1 MSESQYQSVMRGC
14 LDNLPTLN
22 SRLVRIFISSTFTDT
37 REERNLLLENVYPK
51 LKTYCKEKHGLDF
64 QLVDMRWGVPAD
76 ATNDH
81 QATTLCRE
89 EIYNCQR
96 LSTGPNFVTFLN
108 QKHGYKPLQTTI
120 HAAEFEAL
128 LSALRE
134 SQREVTQLLTWFKR
148 DDNIVPPMYVLQ
160 PISSVIPGYKE
171 MENKEAQQHWDK
183 IYNELRDSLKFA
195 SQQCFDKG
203 LITKDVKHKYFMS
216 VTEDEIFNGILNF
229 PGDPTEHCLCFV
241 RIIEDLEQNLNHP
254 KAWRF
259 IDMVQENKVDEES
272 QQILSTLRDEKIIQ
286 KLKDFCI
293 TRTQVKWSNKD
304 GISRE
309 DHKTYLESF
318 AVTFYDSVV
327 NLIDKAVQ
335 REHRLNQDEVYIE
348 VLQHA
353 TMAVERCAIFHGRE
367 DILDSVE
374 KYLTSDVSEPLVLY
388 GQSGC
393 GKTSIVAQVA
403 KQVPLIYHRNAV
415 VVLRF
420 MGTSPDSSNLW
431 KLLRSL
437 SEQISICYSKDRNLI
452 PDDLEGLKSYFHQ
465 LLECATASNPL
476 VILLDSLD
484 QLSTE
489 HKAHRLNWLPYK
501 LPKHVHMILSTYTE
515 ARDII
520 TMLKLVFLSQSF
532 ITVPVFSAQ
541 LSIDILKSWLKMKNR
556 TLTSEQFS
564 IVEDIFKQCSL
575 PLFVKLIFDQVLAWK
590 SYTPLSECRLE
601 SAVQNSIQELLSQ
614 LEKKHGPILV
624 SRAMAYVTASST
636 GISEVELE
644 DLLSLDDVVL
654 NAVFEIHVPP
664 FRRIPPLLWV
674 RIRHDISQYF
684 VDKEVDAVRVFFW
697 YHRQFFEASQSRY
710 MKNADFSKE
719 IHSLMADYYLGIW
732 HGVKKPFIYSHLQM
746 TRLGLDKAESEADR
760 KVAPQPLIFQQGTE
774 KIPTRY
780 NKRKLNR
787 LPYHLF
793 MAGRRNDLHDKCLF
807 NYNWL
812 KTKLEATSVSTVLL
826 DYIRYEENKSP
837 VHKALKAAQ
846 SILNRFP
853 QTLAAEISGRL
864 LAVQSGMKSLVE
876 MEFLQDSLSA
886 SARTTHLVPYQP
898 CYTIPS
904 DALICSIEHPSI
916 PINSMQVIISD
927 GSNSLV
933 TLTVHNEVITWDLTS
948 GEMEKTTKL
957 STPNGER
964 MNVMYKGIGS
974 ETVIVGTTYQKQG
987 NPVFIMDLRSGNI
1000 ESSLVMEK
1008 NYPAVGF
1015 IDDFRLDIT
1024 SKLILITV
1032 LGQVADVY
1040 DRFSGKLLH
1049 EFKVITDQV
1058 KVLGNGEM
1066 VLYHT
1071 RQSNIYSI
1079 YNLESFVLLHQIS
1092 TDQTPKALF
1101 TGESSPMGC
1110 VLITGCPAAAH
1121 IIDLDPKSS
1130 KFGKTV
1136 SKIDIPKESEFQ
1148 LAGMYG
1154 DKCLL
1159 ITTDKIFL
1167 WDLKMNN
1174 QTMMFTVPQSVK
1186 PDRKVLN
1193 FEGILTPDLQ
1203 YLVAKYE
1210 EYILIWS
1217 VVTGKLLQ
1225 ILQPMKTLLE
1235 RIMLSSDGQF
1245 IICMFRSN
1253 SAIMIWNLFSMVKE
1267 ADSYRPLSMDRSARY
1282 VTVALSGKAALA
1294 RSASGNEFISID
1306 VLSGKVQCSLS
1317 RNCSAME
1324 PKVTPDGN
1332 YAVLRGYDEEKC
1344 IKIWNMQ
1351 SGEMVSELPLSG
1363 LQVKHYIFSFD
1374 SKKALIIVE
1383 NDITRIV
1390 TLNIYSVPNGR
1401 LIREILVGKFRITE
1415 AFFADKDKYIVL
1427 STEFIKGEDDV
1438 DMAVKVFETETA
1450 SLVYDLP
1457 DIHPE
1462 SPQPVVQ
1469 GDKLILATQKNK
1481 SQEGSKGEQK
1491 WKLIVFDLEKNRIS
1505 FTSNN
1510 IPEVKLKF
1518 GNIGRYGIDR
1528 YRWVYDLKKGEK
1540 SHHFDSEEV
1549 YQNQASGR
1557 LTAPKVSADER
1568 FAIWVHPEGQLLK
1581 LGSIEM
1587 GQIVGVCPLHSIPMN
1602 LSITPQN
1609 IILIGCEDGRIML
1622 VQLVDESEQNLR
1634 NTIMGILNRS
1644 KVQVQKVK
1652 TYLSGKDKKERKNAD
1667 ERKST
1672 QLSDIKQSRSM
1683 TCTVL

>member
-1 MSESQYQSVMRGC
+1 MVMSEAQYQSVMRGC

-37 REERNLLLENVYPK
+37 REERDMLLENVYPK

-64 QLVDMRWGVPAD
+64 QVVDMRWGVPAD
-76 ATNDH
+76 ATNYH
-81 QATTLCRE
+81 QATILCRE

-120 HAAEFEAL
+120 HVAEFDTL
-128 LSALRE
+128 LSSLRE

-171 MENKEAQQHWDK
+171 MGNEEAQQHWETN
-183 IYNELRDSLKFA
+183 YNELRNSLKFA
-195 SQQCFDKG
+195 SQKCFDKG
-203 LITKDVKHKYFMS
+203 LITEDVMHKYFMS
-216 VTEDEIFNGILNF
+216 VTEDEIFHGILNF

-241 RIIEDLEQNLNHP
+241 RIIEDLEQNLHHQ

-259 IDMVQENKVDEES
+259 IDMVQQNKVDEES
-272 QQILSTLRDEKIIQ
+272 QQILSSLRDEKIIR
-286 KLKDFCI
+286 KLEDFNI
-293 TRTQVKWSNKD
+293 TKTQVKWSNKD
-304 GISRE
+304 GINRE

-318 AVTFYDSVV
+318 AATFYDCVV

-335 REHRLNQDEVYIE
+335 REHRQNQDEVYIE

-353 TMAVERCAIFHGRE
+353 TMAVDRCAMFHGRE

-374 KYLTSDVSEPLVLY
+374 KYLTSDVSEPLVLI

-393 GKTSIVAQVA
+393 GKTSLVSQVA
-403 KQVPLIYHRNAV
+403 KQIPLIYHRNAV
-415 VVLRF
+415 VVLRLL
-420 MGTSPDSSNLW
+420 GTSPDSSNLW

-437 SEQISICYSKDRNLI
+437 SEQISICYSKDRKLI
-452 PDDLEGLKSYFHQ
+452 PVDLEGLKSYFLQ

-489 HKAHRLNWLPYK
+489 HKAHRLNWLPHK

-590 SYTPLSECRLE
+590 SYTPLSECRLT
-601 SAVQNSIQELLSQ
+601 STVQKSIEELLSQ
-614 LEKKHGPILV
+614 LEKKHGQVLV
-624 SRAMAYVTASST
+624 SRAMAYVTASRI

-654 NAVFEIHVPP
+654 NAVFEIHIPP
-664 FRRIPPLLWV
+664 FRRIPPILWV
-674 RIRHDISQYF
+674 RIRHDISQYL
-684 VDKEVDAVRVFFW
+684 VDKEVNEVRTFFW
-697 YHRQFFEASQSRY
+697 YHQQFFEASETRY

-719 IHSLMADYYLGIW
+719 IHSLMTDYYLGIW
-732 HGVKKPFIYSHLQM
+732 HGVKKPFTYSPLQVM
-746 TRLGLDKAESEADR
+746 RLGLKEAKSEADR
-760 KVAPQPLIFQQGTE
+760 KVAAQPIIFQQGTG

-787 LPYHLF
+787 LPYHLY
-793 MAGRRNDLHDKCLF
+793 MAGRRTELYCKCLF
-807 NYNWL
+807 NFSWL

-826 DYIRYEENKSP
+826 DYIRYEENTSP

-846 SILNRFP
+846 STLKRFP

-898 CYTIPS
+898 CYIIPS
-904 DALICSIEHPSI
+904 DALTCSIEHPSI

-1015 IDDFRLDIT
+1015 IDDLKLDIT

-1032 LGQVADVY
+1032 LGQAADVY
-1040 DRFSGKLLH
+1040 DRFTGKLLQ

-1079 YNLESFVLLHQIS
+1079 YSLEYFVLLEQIS

-1110 VLITGCPAAAH
+1110 VLITGCPAAH

-1130 KFGKTV
+1130 KFGQTV

-1159 ITTDKIFL
+1159 ILADKIFL
-1167 WDLKMNN
+1167 WDLKMNK
-1174 QTMMFTVPQSVK
+1174 QTMVFTVPQSVK

-1203 YLVAKYE
+1203 YLVAIYE
-1210 EYILIWS
+1210 EHILIWS

-1225 ILQPMKTLLE
+1225 TLQPMKTLLE
-1235 RIMLSSDGQF
+1235 RIMLSPDGQF
-1245 IICMFRSN
+1245 IICMFTKNN
-1253 SAIMIWNLFSMVKE
+1253 SIMIWNLSNVVKE
-1267 ADSYRPLSMDRSARY
+1267 ADAYRPLSVDGSASY
-1282 VTVALSGKAALA
+1282 MSVALSGKAALA
-1294 RSASGNEFISID
+1294 CSSLGNEFITID
-1306 VLSGKVQCSLS
+1306 VPSGKGRCIVARTYSV
-1317 RNCSAME
+1317 ME
-1324 PKVTPDGN
+1324 PIVTADGN
-1332 YAVLRGYDEEKC
+1332 YAVLRNCDKENC
-1344 IKIWNMQ
+1344 IKMWNME
-1351 SGEMVSELPLSG
+1351 SGEMESEIPISG
-1363 LQVKHYIFSFD
+1363 LQVKQYVLSFD
-1374 SKKALIIVE
+1374 GKKVLIVVE
-1383 NDITRIV
+1383 NDITRMV
-1390 TLNIYSVPNGR
+1390 TLNIFTIPSGDFM
-1401 LIREILVGKFRITE
+1401 REIHVGRFHITE
-1415 AFFADKDKYIVL
+1415 VFFADRDKYIVL
-1427 STEFIKGEDDV
+1427 STGEDDV
-1438 DMAVKVFETETA
+1438 DVSVKIYKA
-1450 SLVYDLP
+1450 QSDSLAYDLP
-1457 DIHPE
+1457 DMHPKAT
-1462 SPQPVVQ
+1462 QPVVQ
-1469 GDKLILATQKNK
+1469 GEKLIISVQKSSRHEK
-1481 SQEGSKGEQK
+1481 DVGEQK
-1491 WKLIVFDLEKNRIS
+1491 WKLIVFDVVEGKIT
-1505 FTSNN
+1505 FTSNV
-1510 IPEVKLKF
+1510 IPDGKLKF

-1528 YRWVYDLKKGEK
+1528 YRCVYDLKKGEK

-1549 YQNQASGR
+1549 YQKEASGR

-1581 LGSIEM
+1581 LGSIET

-1634 NTIMGILNRS
+1634 NTVMGILNRS
-1644 KVQVQKVK
+1644 KVQVQKIK
-1652 TYLSGKDKKERKNAD
+1652 RYLSWNDKNEKKDDQRK
-1667 ERKST
+1667 
-1672 QLSDIKQSRSM
+1672 IKQVSDETENTIM
-1683 TCTVL
+1683 ACTVL

>member
-14 LDNLPTLN
+14 LDNLPSLN

-37 REERNLLLENVYPK
+37 REERNLLLESVYPK

-64 QLVDMRWGVPAD
+64 QLVDMRWGVPSD

-81 QATTLCRE
+81 QATNLCRE
-89 EIYNCQR
+89 EIYNCQK

-108 QKHGYKPLQTTI
+108 QKYGYKPLQTAI
-120 HAAEFEAL
+120 NVAEFETL

-134 SQREVTQLLTWFKR
+134 SGREVTQLLTWFKR
-148 DDNIVPPMYVLQ
+148 DDNNVPPMYVLQ
-160 PISSVIPGYKE
+160 PISSVISGYKE
-171 MENKEAQQHWDK
+171 MENKEAQQQWDR

-241 RIIEDLEQNLNHP
+241 RIIEDLEKNLHHP

-259 IDMVQENKVDEES
+259 IDMIQENKVDEES
-272 QQILSTLRDEKIIQ
+272 QQILSSLRDEKINQ
-286 KLKDFCI
+286 KLKDFSI
-293 TRTQVKWSNKD
+293 TKTQIKWSNKD
-304 GISRE
+304 GVSSE

-318 AVTFYDSVV
+318 AATFFDSVV

-335 REHRLNQDEVYIE
+335 REQRLNQDDAYIE
-348 VLQHA
+348 
-353 TMAVERCAIFHGRE
+353 
-367 DILDSVE
+367 
-374 KYLTSDVSEPLVLY
+374 
-388 GQSGC
+388 
-393 GKTSIVAQVA
+393 
-403 KQVPLIYHRNAV
+403 VPLIYHKNAV

-420 MGTSPDSSNLW
+420 LGTSPDSSNLW

-437 SEQISICYSKDRNLI
+437 SDQISVCYNKDKKLI
-452 PDDLEGLKSYFHQ
+452 PDDLEGLKSYFLQ
-465 LLECATASNPL
+465 LLECATPSNPL

-484 QLSTE
+484 QLSAE
-489 HKAHRLNWLPYK
+489 HKAHRLNWLPPK
-501 LPKHVHMILSTYTE
+501 LPKNVHMILSAYTE

-520 TMLKLVFLSQSF
+520 SMLKLVFLSKSF
-532 ITVPVFSAQ
+532 ISVPVFSAQ
-541 LSIDILKSWLKMKNR
+541 LSTDVLKSWLKMKNR
-556 TLTSEQFS
+556 TLTSEQFN
-564 IVEDIFKQCSL
+564 IVEDVFRQCSL

-601 SAVQNSIQELLSQ
+601 STVQNSIQELLSQ

-644 DLLSLDDVVL
+644 DLLSLDDIVL
-654 NAVFEIHVPP
+654 TAVFEIHVPP

-674 RIRHDISQYF
+674 RIRHDISQYL
-684 VDKEVDAVRVFFW
+684 VDKEVDTVRVFFW
-697 YHRQFFEASQSRY
+697 YHRQFFEASEARY
-710 MKNADFSKE
+710 LKNADFSKG

-732 HGVKKPFIYSHLQM
+732 HGVKKPFTYSRLQM
-746 TRLGLDKAESEADR
+746 TKLGLNKAESEEDR
-760 KVAPQPLIFQQGTE
+760 KVAAQPLIFQQGTG

-787 LPYHLF
+787 LPYHLH
-793 MAGRRNDLHDKCLF
+793 MAGRRNDLYDKCLF
-807 NYNWL
+807 NYIWL
-812 KTKLEATSVSTVLL
+812 NTKLEATSVSSVLL

-846 SILNRFP
+846 STLNRFP

-864 LAVQSGMKSLVE
+864 LAVQSSMKSLVE
-876 MEFLQDSLSA
+876 MEFLKDSLSA
-886 SARTTHLVPYQP
+886 CARTTHLVPYQP

-904 DALICSIEHPSI
+904 DALICSIEHPTI
-916 PINSMQVIISD
+916 PVNSMQVIISEN
-927 GSNSLV
+927 SKSLV
-933 TLTVHNEVITWDLTS
+933 TLTVHNEVITWDITS
-948 GEMEKTTKL
+948 GEMEKTTVL
-957 STPNGER
+957 STPNGEKL
-964 MNVMYKGIGS
+964 NVMHRGIGS
-974 ETVIVGTTYQKQG
+974 ENVIVGTTYQKQS
-987 NPVFIMDLRSGNI
+987 NPIFIMDLRSGNI
-1000 ESSLVMEK
+1000 ESSLIMEK

-1015 IDDFRLDIT
+1015 IDDLKLDIT

-1032 LGQVADVY
+1032 LGQAADVY
-1040 DRFSGKLLH
+1040 DKFSGKLLQ
-1049 EFKVITDQV
+1049 EFNIITDQV
-1058 KVLGNGEM
+1058 VVLGNGEM

-1079 YNLESFVLLHQIS
+1079 HSLESFLLLHQFS
-1092 TDQTPKALF
+1092 TEQTPKGLF
-1101 TGESSPMGC
+1101 MGEKTPVGC
-1110 VLITGCPAAAH
+1110 VLVSGSPAAH

-1130 KFGKTV
+1130 KFGEPV
-1136 SKIDIPKESEFQ
+1136 SKIYIPKESELQ
-1148 LAGMYG
+1148 LARIYG

-1159 ITTDKIFL
+1159 ITADKLIL
-1167 WDLKMNN
+1167 WDIKTNKQKMV
-1174 QTMMFTVPQSVK
+1174 FTIPQSVK

-1203 YLVAKYE
+1203 YLVATYE

-1217 VVTGKLLQ
+1217 VGTGKLLQ
-1225 ILQPMKTLLE
+1225 TLQPMKTLLE
-1235 RIMLSSDGQF
+1235 RVMLSPDGQF

-1253 SAIMIWNLFSMVKE
+1253 NAIMIWNLLSVVKE

-1282 VTVALSGKAALA
+1282 VSVALSGTSALA
-1294 RSASGNEFISID
+1294 RSTSGNEFISID
-1306 VLSGKVQCSLS
+1306 VLSGRVQCSLS
-1317 RNCSAME
+1317 RKYSAME

-1332 YAVLRGYDEEKC
+1332 YAMLRSYDEEKC

-1351 SGEMVSELPLSG
+1351 SGQMESELPLSG
-1363 LQVKHYIFSFD
+1363 MQVKHYISSFD
-1374 SKKALIIVE
+1374 SKKALIVVE

-1390 TLNIYSVPNGR
+1390 TLKIYSVPSGG
-1401 LIREILVGKFRITE
+1401 LIREILVGRFRITE

-1438 DMAVKVFETETA
+1438 DMAVKVYETESA
-1450 SLVYDLP
+1450 SLVYELP

-1462 SPQPVVQ
+1462 SPQPVVC
-1469 GDKLILATQKNK
+1469 GDKLILAIQKNQR
-1481 SQEGSKGEQK
+1481 QEEGKGEQK
-1491 WKLIVFDLEKNRIS
+1491 WKLIVFDLGENRIS

-1528 YRWVYDLKKGEK
+1528 YRWVYDLKKGVK

-1549 YQNQASGR
+1549 YQKEASGH
-1557 LTAPKVSADER
+1557 LTTPKVSADEK
-1568 FAIWVHPEGQLLK
+1568 FAIWVHPEGHMLK
-1581 LGSIEM
+1581 LGSIAL

-1622 VQLVDESEQNLR
+1622 VQLVNETEQNLT
-1634 NTIMGILNRS
+1634 NTIMDILNRS

-1652 TYLSGKDKKERKNAD
+1652 RYLSWNDKNERKKD
-1667 ERKST
+1667 DHRKNIQFSHET
-1672 QLSDIKQSRSM
+1672 ESKFM
-1683 TCTVL
+1683 ACTVL